1 MFKRYGKYNFDPA
14 YYTAYRLSM
23 EKKRMTFIQIFNMS
37 FGFLGIQ
44 FGLALQNANVSRI
57 LQSFGADVA
66 HLSYFWLAAPLTGM
80 IVQPII
86 GHYSDRT
93 WCRLGRRRPYFL
105 AGAIL
110 ASLMLFLM
118 PNSPSLAGFLSPLLI
133 GAGILMIMDASIN
146 VAMEPFRALVADKL
160 PSEQR
165 TLGFSMQTSLIGV
178 GAVVGA
184 VLPYV
189 LTNWFGM
196 SNTPAEAGSVAP
208 NVKAAFYI
216 GSAVLLLCVLWTVI
230 STSEYP
236 PEPGKKKEKDGGF
249 LEIFKDFGRMPR
261 TMVQLGAVQ
270 FFSWFALFSMWVYM
284 TPAVAEH
291 CYNTVDRTSVEFG
304 NAGDWVGVLQGI
316 YNGVAAV
323 YAFLLPWIA
332 SRIGRKATHSV
343 SLLMGALGF
352 ASFFIFKNPNL
363 LIISMIGV
371 GIAWGS
377 ILAMPYSI
385 LAGSLP
391 PAKMGVFMGIFNFF
405 ITIPQVCNGLLG
417 GFMVN
422 HVYGGHTIYAMVFSG
437 LCLLIAA
444 VSVIF
449 VEDKDDPVQLR
460 LFRKK

>member
-1 MFKRYGKYNFDPA
+1 MGKQKMSF
-14 YYTAYRLSM
+14 M
-23 EKKRMTFIQIFNMS
+23 QIFNMS

-57 LQSFGADVA
+57 LQSFGADVE
-66 HLSYFWLAAPLTGM
+66 HLSLFWLAAPVTGM

-105 AGAIL
+105 VGAIL
-110 ASLMLFLM
+110 ASAMLFLM
-118 PNSPSLAGFLSPLLI
+118 PNAPALKDFLSPLLI
-133 GAGILMIMDASIN
+133 GAGILMFMDASIN

-165 TLGFSMQTSLIGV
+165 TLGFSLQTSLIGI

-184 VLPYV
+184 VLPFV

-196 SNTPAEAGSVAP
+196 SNVADAGGVAA
-208 NVKAAFYI
+208 NVKTAFYI
-216 GSAVLLLCVLWTVI
+216 GGAVLLACVLWTVI
-230 STSEYP
+230 TTSENP
-236 PEPGKKKEKDGGF
+236 PAEEEKSNKEKDGGF
-249 LEIFKDFGRMPR
+249 FEIFKDFGRMPK
-261 TMVQLGAVQ
+261 TMRQLGVVQ

-291 CYNTVDRTSVEFG
+291 CYNTIDRTSIEYG

-323 YAFLLPWIA
+323 FAFLLPLIA
-332 SRIGRKATHSV
+332 GKIGRRATHAI
-343 SLLMGALGF
+343 SLLAGALGF
-352 ASFFIFKNPNL
+352 ASFFIFKDPNM

-391 PAKMGVFMGIFNFF
+391 AAKMGVYMGIFNFF
-405 ITIPQVCNGLLG
+405 ITIPQICNGLLG
-417 GFMVN
+417 GLMVKYL
-422 HVYGGHTIYAMVFSG
+422 YGGHTIYAMVFSG
-437 LCLLIAA
+437 VCLLIAA
-444 VSVIF
+444 ISVLA

-460 LFRKK
+460 LFGKRN

>member
-1 MFKRYGKYNFDPA
+1 
-14 YYTAYRLSM
+14 
-23 EKKRMTFIQIFNMS
+23 
-37 FGFLGIQ
+37 
-44 FGLALQNANVSRI
+44 
-57 LQSFGADVA
+57 
-66 HLSYFWLAAPLTGM
+66 M

-105 AGAIL
+105 TGAIL

-196 SNTPAEAGSVAP
+196 SNTPAVDGGVAP
-208 NVKAAFYI
+208 NVRMAFYI
-216 GSAVLLLCVLWTVI
+216 GAAVLLLCVLWTVI

-236 PEPGKKKEKDGGF
+236 PEQGERKQKDGGF
-249 LEIFKDFGRMPR
+249 LEIFKDFGHMPR
-261 TMVQLGAVQ
+261 TMVQLGVVQ

-291 CYNTVDRTSVEFG
+291 CYNTVDRTSVD
-304 NAGDWVGVLQGI
+304 DWVGVLQGI

-332 SRIGRKATHSV
+332 SKIGRKATHSF

-391 PAKMGVFMGIFNFF
+391 AAKMGVFMGIFNFF

-422 HVYGGHTIYAMVFSG
+422 HVYGGHTVYAMVFSG

-444 VSVIF
+444 VSALF
-449 VEDKDDPVQLR
+449 VDDKDDPVQLR
-460 LFRKK
+460 LFKQKQR

>member
-1 MFKRYGKYNFDPA
+1 MGKQKMSF
-14 YYTAYRLSM
+14 M
-23 EKKRMTFIQIFNMS
+23 QIFNMS

-57 LQSFGADVA
+57 LQSFGADVE
-66 HLSYFWLAAPLTGM
+66 HLSLFWLAAPVTGM

-105 AGAIL
+105 VGAIL
-110 ASLMLFLM
+110 ASAMLFLM
-118 PNSPSLAGFLSPLLI
+118 PNAPALKDFLSPLLI
-133 GAGILMIMDASIN
+133 GAGILMFMDASIN

-165 TLGFSMQTSLIGV
+165 TLGFSLQTSLIGI

-184 VLPYV
+184 VLPFV

-196 SNTPAEAGSVAP
+196 SNVADAGGVAA
-208 NVKAAFYI
+208 NVKTAFYI
-216 GSAVLLLCVLWTVI
+216 GGAVLLACVLWTVI
-230 STSEYP
+230 TTSENP
-236 PEPGKKKEKDGGF
+236 PAEEEKSNKEKDGGF
-249 LEIFKDFGRMPR
+249 FEIFKDFGRMPK
-261 TMVQLGAVQ
+261 TMRQLGVVQ

-291 CYNTVDRTSVEFG
+291 CYNTIDRTSIEYG

-323 YAFLLPWIA
+323 FAFLLPMIA
-332 SRIGRKATHSV
+332 GKIGRRATHAI
-343 SLLMGALGF
+343 SLLAGALGF
-352 ASFFIFKNPNL
+352 ASFFIFKDPNM

-391 PAKMGVFMGIFNFF
+391 AAKMGVYMGIFNFF
-405 ITIPQVCNGLLG
+405 ITIPQICNGLLG
-417 GFMVN
+417 GLMVKYL
-422 HVYGGHTIYAMVFSG
+422 YGGHTIYAMVFSG
-437 LCLLIAA
+437 VCLLIAA
-444 VSVIF
+444 ISVLA

-460 LFRKK
+460 LFGKRN

>member
-1 MFKRYGKYNFDPA
+1 
-14 YYTAYRLSM
+14 
-23 EKKRMTFIQIFNMS
+23 MTFMQIFNMS

-66 HLSYFWLAAPLTGM
+66 HLSYFWLAAPITGM

-105 AGAIL
+105 TGAIL

-165 TLGFSMQTSLIGV
+165 TLGFSMQTSLIGI

-196 SNTPAEAGSVAP
+196 SNTPAEAGGVAP
-208 NVKAAFYI
+208 NVRTAFYI

-249 LEIFKDFGRMPR
+249 LEIFKDFVRMPK
-261 TMVQLGAVQ
+261 TMLQLGVVQ

-291 CYNTVDRTSVEFG
+291 CYNTVDRASVEFG

-332 SRIGRKATHSV
+332 SKIGRKATHSL

-417 GFMVN
+417 GFLVN

>member
-1 MFKRYGKYNFDPA
+1 
-14 YYTAYRLSM
+14 M
-23 EKKRMTFIQIFNMS
+23 EKKRMTFMQIFNMS

-105 AGAIL
+105 TGAIL

-118 PNSPSLAGFLSPLLI
+118 PNSPHLAGFLSPLLI
-133 GAGILMIMDASIN
+133 GAGILMIMDASIMDASIN

-165 TLGFSMQTSLIGV
+165 TLGFSMQTSLIGI

-196 SNTPAEAGSVAP
+196 SNTPAEVGGVAP
-208 NVKAAFYI
+208 NVRTAFYI
-216 GSAVLLLCVLWTVI
+216 GAAVLLLCVLWTVI

-261 TMVQLGAVQ
+261 TMVQLGVVQ

-291 CYNTVDRTSVEFG
+291 CYNTLDRISVEFG

-332 SRIGRKATHSV
+332 SKIGRKATHSV

>member
-1 MFKRYGKYNFDPA
+1 MSF
-14 YYTAYRLSM
+14 M
-23 EKKRMTFIQIFNMS
+23 QIFNMS

-57 LQSFGADVA
+57 LQSFGADVE
-66 HLSYFWLAAPLTGM
+66 HLSLFWLAAPVTGM

-105 AGAIL
+105 VGAIL
-110 ASLMLFLM
+110 ASAMLFLM
-118 PNSPSLAGFLSPLLI
+118 PNAPALKDFLSPLLI
-133 GAGILMIMDASIN
+133 GAGILMFMDASIN

-165 TLGFSMQTSLIGV
+165 TLGFSLQTSLIGI

-184 VLPYV
+184 VLPFV

-196 SNTPAEAGSVAP
+196 SNVADAGGVAS
-208 NVKAAFYI
+208 NVKTAFYI
-216 GSAVLLLCVLWTVI
+216 GGAVLLACVLWTVI
-230 STSEYP
+230 TTSENP
-236 PEPGKKKEKDGGF
+236 PAEEEKSNKEKDGGF
-249 LEIFKDFGRMPR
+249 FEIFKDFGRMPK
-261 TMVQLGAVQ
+261 TMRQLGVVQ

-291 CYNTVDRTSVEFG
+291 CYNTIDRTSLEYG

-316 YNGVAAV
+316 YNGVAAIF
-323 YAFLLPWIA
+323 AFLLPWIA
-332 SRIGRKATHSV
+332 SKIGRRATHAI
-343 SLLMGALGF
+343 SLLAGALGF
-352 ASFFIFKNPNL
+352 ASFFIFKDPNM

-391 PAKMGVFMGIFNFF
+391 AAKMGVYMGIFNFF
-405 ITIPQVCNGLLG
+405 ITIPQICNGLLG
-417 GFMVN
+417 GLMVKYL
-422 HVYGGHTIYAMVFSG
+422 YGGHTIYAMVFSG
-437 LCLLIAA
+437 VCLLIAA
-444 VSVIF
+444 ISVLA

-460 LFRKK
+460 LFGKRN

>member
-1 MFKRYGKYNFDPA
+1 MGKQKMSF
-14 YYTAYRLSM
+14 M
-23 EKKRMTFIQIFNMS
+23 QIFNMS

-57 LQSFGADVA
+57 LQSFGADVE
-66 HLSYFWLAAPLTGM
+66 HLSLFWLAAPVTGM

-105 AGAIL
+105 VGAIL
-110 ASLMLFLM
+110 ASAMLFLM
-118 PNSPSLAGFLSPLLI
+118 PNAPALKDFLSPLLI
-133 GAGILMIMDASIN
+133 GAGILMFMDASIN

-165 TLGFSMQTSLIGV
+165 TLGFSLQTSLIGI

-184 VLPYV
+184 VLPFV

-196 SNTPAEAGSVAP
+196 SNVADAGGVAA
-208 NVKAAFYI
+208 NVKTAFYI
-216 GSAVLLLCVLWTVI
+216 GGAVLLACVLWTVI
-230 STSEYP
+230 TTSENP
-236 PEPGKKKEKDGGF
+236 PAEEEKSNKEKDGGF
-249 LEIFKDFGRMPR
+249 FEIFKDFGRMPK
-261 TMVQLGAVQ
+261 TMRQLGVVQ

-291 CYNTVDRTSVEFG
+291 CYNTIDRTSIEYG

-323 YAFLLPWIA
+323 FAFLLPLIA
-332 SRIGRKATHSV
+332 GKIGRRATHAI
-343 SLLMGALGF
+343 SLLAGALGF
-352 ASFFIFKNPNL
+352 ASFFIFKDPNM

-391 PAKMGVFMGIFNFF
+391 AAKMGVYMGIFNFF
-405 ITIPQVCNGLLG
+405 ITIPQICNGLLG
-417 GFMVN
+417 ALMVKYL
-422 HVYGGHTIYAMVFSG
+422 YGGHTIYAMVFSG
-437 LCLLIAA
+437 VCLLIAA
-444 VSVIF
+444 ISVLA

-460 LFRKK
+460 LFGKRN

>member
-1 MFKRYGKYNFDPA
+1 MGKQKMSF
-14 YYTAYRLSM
+14 M
-23 EKKRMTFIQIFNMS
+23 QIFNMS

-57 LQSFGADVA
+57 LQSFGADVE
-66 HLSYFWLAAPLTGM
+66 HLSLFWLAAPVTGM

-93 WCRLGRRRPYFL
+93 WCKLGRRRPYFL
-105 AGAIL
+105 VGAIL
-110 ASLMLFLM
+110 ASAMLFLM
-118 PNSPSLAGFLSPLLI
+118 PNAPALKDFLSPLLI
-133 GAGILMIMDASIN
+133 GAGILMFMDASIN

-165 TLGFSMQTSLIGV
+165 TLGFSLQTSLIGI

-184 VLPYV
+184 VLPFV

-196 SNTPAEAGSVAP
+196 SNVADAGGVAS
-208 NVKAAFYI
+208 NVKTAFYI
-216 GSAVLLLCVLWTVI
+216 GGAVLLACVLWTVI
-230 STSEYP
+230 TTSENP
-236 PEPGKKKEKDGGF
+236 PAEEEKSNKEKDGGF
-249 LEIFKDFGRMPR
+249 FEIFKDFGRMPK
-261 TMVQLGAVQ
+261 TMRQLGVVQ

-291 CYNTVDRTSVEFG
+291 CYNTIDRTSIEYG

-316 YNGVAAV
+316 YNGVAAIF
-323 YAFLLPWIA
+323 AFLLPWIA
-332 SRIGRKATHSV
+332 SKIGRRATHAV
-343 SLLMGALGF
+343 SLLAGALGF
-352 ASFFIFKNPNL
+352 ASFFIFKDPNM

-391 PAKMGVFMGIFNFF
+391 AAKMGVYMGIFNFF
-405 ITIPQVCNGLLG
+405 ITIPQICNGLLG
-417 GFMVN
+417 GLMVKYL
-422 HVYGGHTIYAMVFSG
+422 YGGHTIYAMVFSG
-437 LCLLIAA
+437 VCLLIAA
-444 VSVIF
+444 ISVLA
-449 VEDKDDPVQLR
+449 VDDKDDPVQLR
-460 LFRKK
+460 LFGKRN

>member
-1 MFKRYGKYNFDPA
+1 MGKQKMSF
-14 YYTAYRLSM
+14 M
-23 EKKRMTFIQIFNMS
+23 QIFNMS

-57 LQSFGADVA
+57 LQSFGADVE
-66 HLSYFWLAAPLTGM
+66 HLSLFWLAAPVTGM

-105 AGAIL
+105 VGAIL
-110 ASLMLFLM
+110 ASAMLFLM
-118 PNSPSLAGFLSPLLI
+118 PNAPALKDFLSPLLI
-133 GAGILMIMDASIN
+133 GAGILMFMDASIN

-165 TLGFSMQTSLIGV
+165 TLGFSLQTSLIGI

-184 VLPYV
+184 VLPFV

-196 SNTPAEAGSVAP
+196 SNVADAGGVAA
-208 NVKAAFYI
+208 NVKTAFYI
-216 GSAVLLLCVLWTVI
+216 GGAVLLACVLWTVI
-230 STSEYP
+230 TTSENP
-236 PEPGKKKEKDGGF
+236 PAEEEKSNKEKDGGF
-249 LEIFKDFGRMPR
+249 FEIFKDFGRMPK
-261 TMVQLGAVQ
+261 TMRQLGVVQ

-291 CYNTVDRTSVEFG
+291 CYNTIDRTSIEYG

-316 YNGVAAV
+316 YNGVAAIF
-323 YAFLLPWIA
+323 AFLLPWIA
-332 SRIGRKATHSV
+332 SKIGRRATHAV
-343 SLLMGALGF
+343 SLLAGALGF
-352 ASFFIFKNPNL
+352 ASFFIFKDPNM

-391 PAKMGVFMGIFNFF
+391 AAKMGVYMGIFNFF
-405 ITIPQVCNGLLG
+405 ITIPQICNGLLG
-417 GFMVN
+417 GLMVKYL
-422 HVYGGHTIYAMVFSG
+422 YGGHTIYAMVFSG
-437 LCLLIAA
+437 VCLLIAA
-444 VSVIF
+444 ISVLA

-460 LFRKK
+460 LFGKRN

>member
-1 MFKRYGKYNFDPA
+1 M
-14 YYTAYRLSM
+14 
-23 EKKRMTFIQIFNMS
+23 QIFNMS

-66 HLSYFWLAAPLTGM
+66 HLSYFWLAAPITGM

-105 AGAIL
+105 TGAIL

-165 TLGFSMQTSLIGV
+165 TLGFSMQTSLIGI

-196 SNTPAEAGSVAP
+196 SNTPAEAGGVAP
-208 NVKAAFYI
+208 NVRTAFYI

-249 LEIFKDFGRMPR
+249 LEIFKDFVRMPK
-261 TMVQLGAVQ
+261 TMLQLGVVQ

-291 CYNTVDRTSVEFG
+291 CYNTVDRASVEFG

-332 SRIGRKATHSV
+332 SKIGRKATHSL

-417 GFMVN
+417 GFLVN

>member
-1 MFKRYGKYNFDPA
+1 MGKQKMSF
-14 YYTAYRLSM
+14 M
-23 EKKRMTFIQIFNMS
+23 QIFNMS

-57 LQSFGADVA
+57 LQSFGADVE
-66 HLSYFWLAAPLTGM
+66 HLSLFWLAAPVTGM

-93 WCRLGRRRPYFL
+93 WCKLGRRRPYFL
-105 AGAIL
+105 VGAIL
-110 ASLMLFLM
+110 ASAMLFLM
-118 PNSPSLAGFLSPLLI
+118 PNAPALKDFLSPLLI
-133 GAGILMIMDASIN
+133 GAGILMFMDAAIN

-165 TLGFSMQTSLIGV
+165 TLGFSLQTSLIGI

-184 VLPYV
+184 VLPFV

-196 SNTPAEAGSVAP
+196 SNVADAGGVAS
-208 NVKAAFYI
+208 NVKTAFYI
-216 GSAVLLLCVLWTVI
+216 GGAVLLACVLWTVI
-230 STSEYP
+230 TTSENP
-236 PEPGKKKEKDGGF
+236 PAEEEKSNKEKDGGF
-249 LEIFKDFGRMPR
+249 FEIFKDFGRMPK
-261 TMVQLGAVQ
+261 TMRQLGVVQ

-291 CYNTVDRTSVEFG
+291 CYNTIDRTSIEYG

-316 YNGVAAV
+316 YNGVAAIF
-323 YAFLLPWIA
+323 AFLLPWIA
-332 SRIGRKATHSV
+332 SKIGRRATHAI
-343 SLLMGALGF
+343 SLLAGALGF
-352 ASFFIFKNPNL
+352 ASFFIFKDPNM

-391 PAKMGVFMGIFNFF
+391 AAKMGVYMGIFNFF
-405 ITIPQVCNGLLG
+405 ITIPQICNGLLG
-417 GFMVN
+417 GLMVKYL
-422 HVYGGHTIYAMVFSG
+422 YGGHTIYAMVFSG
-437 LCLLIAA
+437 VCLLIAA
-444 VSVIF
+444 ISVLA
-449 VEDKDDPVQLR
+449 VDDKDDPVQLR
-460 LFRKK
+460 LFGKRN

>member
-1 MFKRYGKYNFDPA
+1 
-14 YYTAYRLSM
+14 
-23 EKKRMTFIQIFNMS
+23 MS

-57 LQSFGADVA
+57 LQSFGADVE
-66 HLSYFWLAAPLTGM
+66 HLSLFWLAAPVTGM

-93 WCRLGRRRPYFL
+93 WCKLGRRRPYFL
-105 AGAIL
+105 VGAIL
-110 ASLMLFLM
+110 ASAMLFLM
-118 PNSPSLAGFLSPLLI
+118 PNAPALKDFLSPLLI
-133 GAGILMIMDASIN
+133 GAGILMFMDASIN

-165 TLGFSMQTSLIGV
+165 TLGFSLQTSLIGI

-184 VLPYV
+184 VLPFV

-196 SNTPAEAGSVAP
+196 SNVADAGGVAS
-208 NVKAAFYI
+208 NVKTAFYI
-216 GSAVLLLCVLWTVI
+216 GGAVLLACVLWTVI
-230 STSEYP
+230 TTSENP
-236 PEPGKKKEKDGGF
+236 PAEEEKSNKEKDGGF
-249 LEIFKDFGRMPR
+249 FEIFKDFGRMPK
-261 TMVQLGAVQ
+261 TMRQLGVVQ

-291 CYNTVDRTSVEFG
+291 CYNTIDRTSIEYG

-323 YAFLLPWIA
+323 FAFLLPLIA
-332 SRIGRKATHSV
+332 GKIGRRATHAI
-343 SLLMGALGF
+343 SLLAGALGF
-352 ASFFIFKNPNL
+352 ASFFIFKDPNM

-391 PAKMGVFMGIFNFF
+391 AAKMGVYMGIFNFF
-405 ITIPQVCNGLLG
+405 ITIPQICNGLLG
-417 GFMVN
+417 GLMVKYL
-422 HVYGGHTIYAMVFSG
+422 YGGHTIYAMVFSG
-437 LCLLIAA
+437 VCLLIAA
-444 VSVIF
+444 ISVLA

-460 LFRKK
+460 LFGKRN

>member
-1 MFKRYGKYNFDPA
+1 M
-14 YYTAYRLSM
+14 
-23 EKKRMTFIQIFNMS
+23 
-37 FGFLGIQ
+37 
-44 FGLALQNANVSRI
+44 
-57 LQSFGADVA
+57 
-66 HLSYFWLAAPLTGM
+66 W
-80 IVQPII
+80 PIC
-86 GHYSDRT
+86 SDRT

-105 AGAIL
+105 TGAIL

-118 PNSPSLAGFLSPLLI
+118 PNSPHLAGFLSPLLI

-165 TLGFSMQTSLIGV
+165 TLGFSMQTSLIGI

-196 SNTPAEAGSVAP
+196 SNTPAEVGGVAP
-208 NVKAAFYI
+208 NVRTAFYI
-216 GSAVLLLCVLWTVI
+216 GSAVLLLCVLGTVI

-236 PEPGKKKEKDGGF
+236 PESGEVKKKDGGF
-249 LEIFKDFGRMPR
+249 LEIFKDFGRMPK
-261 TMVQLGAVQ
+261 TMVQLGVVQ

-291 CYNTVDRTSVEFG
+291 CYNTLDRTSVEFG

-332 SRIGRKATHSV
+332 SKIGRKATHSV

>member
-1 MFKRYGKYNFDPA
+1 
-14 YYTAYRLSM
+14 M
-23 EKKRMTFIQIFNMS
+23 EKKRMTFMQIFNMS

-66 HLSYFWLAAPLTGM
+66 HLSYFWLAAPITGM

-93 WCRLGRRRPYFL
+93 WCRIGRRRPYFL
-105 AGAIL
+105 TGAILASLMLFLML

-165 TLGFSMQTSLIGV
+165 TLGFSMQTSLIGI

-196 SNTPAEAGSVAP
+196 SNTPAEVGGVAP
-208 NVKAAFYI
+208 NVRTAFYI
-216 GSAVLLLCVLWTVI
+216 GSAVLLLCVLGTVI

-236 PEPGKKKEKDGGF
+236 PESGEVKKKDGGF
-249 LEIFKDFGRMPR
+249 LEIFKDFGRMPK
-261 TMVQLGAVQ
+261 TMVQLGVVQ

-291 CYNTVDRTSVEFG
+291 CYNTLDRTSVEFG

-332 SRIGRKATHSV
+332 SKIGRKATHSV

>member
-1 MFKRYGKYNFDPA
+1 
-14 YYTAYRLSM
+14 M
-23 EKKRMTFIQIFNMS
+23 EKKRMTFMQIFNMS

-105 AGAIL
+105 TGAIL

-118 PNSPSLAGFLSPLLI
+118 PNSPHLAGFLSPLLI

-165 TLGFSMQTSLIGV
+165 TLGFSMQTSLIGI

-196 SNTPAEAGSVAP
+196 SNTPAEVGGVAP
-208 NVKAAFYI
+208 NVRTAFYI
-216 GSAVLLLCVLWTVI
+216 GSAVLLLCVLGTVI

-249 LEIFKDFGRMPR
+249 LEIFKDFGRMPK
-261 TMVQLGAVQ
+261 TMLQLGVVQ

-291 CYNTVDRTSVEFG
+291 CYNTLDRTSVEFG

-332 SRIGRKATHSV
+332 SKIGRKATHSV

>member
-1 MFKRYGKYNFDPA
+1 MSF
-14 YYTAYRLSM
+14 M
-23 EKKRMTFIQIFNMS
+23 QIFNMS

-57 LQSFGADVA
+57 LQSFGADVE
-66 HLSYFWLAAPLTGM
+66 HLSLFWLAAPVTGM

-105 AGAIL
+105 VGAIL
-110 ASLMLFLM
+110 ASAMLFLM
-118 PNSPSLAGFLSPLLI
+118 PNAPALKDFLSPLLI
-133 GAGILMIMDASIN
+133 GAGILMFMDASIN

-165 TLGFSMQTSLIGV
+165 TLGFSLQTSLIGI

-184 VLPYV
+184 VLPFV

-196 SNTPAEAGSVAP
+196 SNVADAGGVAA
-208 NVKAAFYI
+208 NVKTAFYI
-216 GSAVLLLCVLWTVI
+216 GGAVLLACVLWTVI
-230 STSEYP
+230 TTSENP
-236 PEPGKKKEKDGGF
+236 PAEEEKSNKEKDGGF
-249 LEIFKDFGRMPR
+249 FEIFKDFGRMPK
-261 TMVQLGAVQ
+261 TMRQLGVVQ

-291 CYNTVDRTSVEFG
+291 CYNTIDRTSIEYG

-316 YNGVAAV
+316 YNGVAAIF
-323 YAFLLPWIA
+323 AFLLPWIA
-332 SRIGRKATHSV
+332 SKIGRRATHAV
-343 SLLMGALGF
+343 SLLAGALGF
-352 ASFFIFKNPNL
+352 ASFFIFKDPNM

-391 PAKMGVFMGIFNFF
+391 AAKMGVYMGIFNFF
-405 ITIPQVCNGLLG
+405 ITIPQICNGLLG
-417 GFMVN
+417 GLMVKYL
-422 HVYGGHTIYAMVFSG
+422 YGGHTIYAMVFSG
-437 LCLLIAA
+437 VCLLIAA
-444 VSVIF
+444 ISVLA
-449 VEDKDDPVQLR
+449 VDDKDDPVQLR
-460 LFRKK
+460 LFGKRN

>member
-1 MFKRYGKYNFDPA
+1 M
-14 YYTAYRLSM
+14 
-23 EKKRMTFIQIFNMS
+23 
-37 FGFLGIQ
+37 
-44 FGLALQNANVSRI
+44 
-57 LQSFGADVA
+57 
-66 HLSYFWLAAPLTGM
+66 
-80 IVQPII
+80 
-86 GHYSDRT
+86 
-93 WCRLGRRRPYFL
+93 
-105 AGAIL
+105 
-110 ASLMLFLM
+110 
-118 PNSPSLAGFLSPLLI
+118 
-133 GAGILMIMDASIN
+133 
-146 VAMEPFRALVADKL
+146 
-160 PSEQR
+160 
-165 TLGFSMQTSLIGV
+165 
-178 GAVVGA
+178 
-184 VLPYV
+184 
-189 LTNWFGM
+189 
-196 SNTPAEAGSVAP
+196 
-208 NVKAAFYI
+208 AFYI
-216 GSAVLLLCVLWTVI
+216 GAAVLLLCVLWTVI

-236 PEPGKKKEKDGGF
+236 PEQGERKQKDGGF
-249 LEIFKDFGRMPR
+249 LEIFKDFGHMPR
-261 TMVQLGAVQ
+261 TMVQLGVVQ

-332 SRIGRKATHSV
+332 SKIGRKATHSF

-391 PAKMGVFMGIFNFF
+391 AAKMGVFMGIFNCF

-422 HVYGGHTIYAMVFSG
+422 HVYGGHTVYAMVFSG

-444 VSVIF
+444 VSALF
-449 VEDKDDPVQLR
+449 VDDKDDPVQLR
-460 LFRKK
+460 LFKQKQR

>member
-1 MFKRYGKYNFDPA
+1 MGKQKMSF
-14 YYTAYRLSM
+14 M
-23 EKKRMTFIQIFNMS
+23 QIFNMS

-57 LQSFGADVA
+57 LQSFGADVE
-66 HLSYFWLAAPLTGM
+66 HLSLFWLAAPVTGM

-93 WCRLGRRRPYFL
+93 WCRLGRRRPYFMV
-105 AGAIL
+105 GAIL
-110 ASLMLFLM
+110 ASAMLFLM
-118 PNSPSLAGFLSPLLI
+118 PNAPALKDFLSPLLI
-133 GAGILMIMDASIN
+133 GAGILMFMDASIN

-165 TLGFSMQTSLIGV
+165 TLGFSLQTSLIGI

-184 VLPYV
+184 VLPFV

-196 SNTPAEAGSVAP
+196 SNVADAGGVAS
-208 NVKAAFYI
+208 NVKTAFYI
-216 GSAVLLLCVLWTVI
+216 GGAVLLACVLWTVI
-230 STSEYP
+230 TTSENP
-236 PEPGKKKEKDGGF
+236 PAEEEKSNKEKDGGF
-249 LEIFKDFGRMPR
+249 FEIFKDFGRMPK
-261 TMVQLGAVQ
+261 TMRQLGVVQ

-291 CYNTVDRTSVEFG
+291 CYNTIDRTSIEYG

-323 YAFLLPWIA
+323 FAFLLPLIA
-332 SRIGRKATHSV
+332 GKIGRRATHAI
-343 SLLMGALGF
+343 SLLAGALGF
-352 ASFFIFKNPNL
+352 ASFFIFKDPNM

-391 PAKMGVFMGIFNFF
+391 AAKMGVYMGIFNFF
-405 ITIPQVCNGLLG
+405 ITIPQICNGLLG
-417 GFMVN
+417 GLMVKYL
-422 HVYGGHTIYAMVFSG
+422 YGGHTIYAMVFSG
-437 LCLLIAA
+437 VCLLIAA
-444 VSVIF
+444 ISVLA

-460 LFRKK
+460 LFGKRN

>member
-1 MFKRYGKYNFDPA
+1 MGKQKMSF
-14 YYTAYRLSM
+14 M
-23 EKKRMTFIQIFNMS
+23 QIFNMS

-57 LQSFGADVA
+57 LQSFGADVE
-66 HLSYFWLAAPLTGM
+66 HLSLFWLAAPVTGM

-105 AGAIL
+105 VGAIL
-110 ASLMLFLM
+110 ASAMLFLM
-118 PNSPSLAGFLSPLLI
+118 PNAPALKDFLSPLLI
-133 GAGILMIMDASIN
+133 GAGILMFMDASIN

-165 TLGFSMQTSLIGV
+165 TLGFSLQTSLIGI

-184 VLPYV
+184 VLPFV

-196 SNTPAEAGSVAP
+196 SNVADAGGVAS
-208 NVKAAFYI
+208 NVKTAFYI
-216 GSAVLLLCVLWTVI
+216 GGAVLLACVLWTVVT
-230 STSEYP
+230 TSENP
-236 PEPGKKKEKDGGF
+236 PAEEEKSNKEKDGGF
-249 LEIFKDFGRMPR
+249 FEIFKDFGRMPK
-261 TMVQLGAVQ
+261 TMRQLGVVQ

-291 CYNTVDRTSVEFG
+291 CYNTIDRTSIEYG

-323 YAFLLPWIA
+323 FAFLLPLIA
-332 SRIGRKATHSV
+332 GKIGRRATHAI
-343 SLLMGALGF
+343 SLLAGALGF
-352 ASFFIFKNPNL
+352 ASFFIFKDPNM

-391 PAKMGVFMGIFNFF
+391 AAKMGVYMGIFNFF
-405 ITIPQVCNGLLG
+405 ITIPQICNGLLG
-417 GFMVN
+417 GLMVKYL
-422 HVYGGHTIYAMVFSG
+422 YGGHTIYAMVFSG
-437 LCLLIAA
+437 VCLLIAA
-444 VSVIF
+444 ISVLA
-449 VEDKDDPVQLR
+449 VDDKDDPVQLR
-460 LFRKK
+460 LFGKRN

>member
-1 MFKRYGKYNFDPA
+1 
-14 YYTAYRLSM
+14 M
-23 EKKRMTFIQIFNMS
+23 EKKRMTFMQIFNMS

-66 HLSYFWLAAPLTGM
+66 HLSYFWLAAPITGM

-105 AGAIL
+105 TGAIL

-165 TLGFSMQTSLIGV
+165 TLGFSMQTSLIGI

-196 SNTPAEAGSVAP
+196 SNTPAEAGGVAP
-208 NVKAAFYI
+208 NVRTAFYI

-249 LEIFKDFGRMPR
+249 LEIFKDFSRMPR
-261 TMVQLGAVQ
+261 TMVQLGVVQ

-291 CYNTVDRTSVEFG
+291 CYNTVDRASVEFG

-332 SRIGRKATHSV
+332 SKIGRKATHSV

-391 PAKMGVFMGIFNFF
+391 SAKMGVFMGIFNFF